1 MMIALRM
8 VMMMRDE
15 RPSVRFLLL
24 MSIAIWVDHHLKRI
38 SKNKCF
44 VKICC
49 YVVNQMAKAPS
60 LKVGRAL

>member
-24 MSIAIWVDHHLKRI
+24 VSIAIWVDHHLKWR
-38 SKNKCF
+38 KF
-44 VKICC
+44 
-49 YVVNQMAKAPS
+49 
-60 LKVGRAL
+60 